1 MRTTPLHD
9 WHVAHR
15 GRLVDFSGW
24 SMPVQYG
31 SIVEEHLAV
40 RSKAGLFDVSHMGR
54 LRFDG
59 PRAALFL
66 DSLLTR
72 RVSRLKPGQVRYSL
86 VTNHEGGVRDDVLV
100 GRHPATAD
108 SYQLVVN
115 ASNREKLLDWI
126 CPRVASFGGVLLVD
140 QTCDSAMLAVQG
152 PLAVHILA
160 PLLQPLPTTRDS
172 SSAPFAP
179 AIAAM
184 PYFSALAAHLAI
196 DGLPAVAGSTAVAG
210 AAVEVLV
217 SRTGYTGEDGYE
229 LIIPAAWATAVAD
242 WLVAAGA
249 CPVGLGARDTL
260 RLEAAMPLYGHE
272 LSESIDPY
280 SAGLGF
286 AVELDGRDFP
296 GSAVLERLAQQ
307 PPPRVR
313 IGLIMDGQRVP
324 RDGFAVLRDGVVA
337 GVVSSGTFSPTL
349 RKPIA
354 MAYVESRFVGPGG
367 SFAVDIR
374 GQHEPAVATP
384 LPFYRRPV
392 RGARFETVS
401 K

>member
-1 MRTTPLHD
+1 M
-9 WHVAHR
+9 
-15 GRLVDFSGW
+15 
-24 SMPVQYG
+24 
-31 SIVEEHLAV
+31 
-40 RSKAGLFDVSHMGR
+40 
-54 LRFDG
+54 
-59 PRAALFL
+59 
-66 DSLLTR
+66 
-72 RVSRLKPGQVRYSL
+72 
-86 VTNHEGGVRDDVLV
+86 
-100 GRHPATAD
+100 
-108 SYQLVVN
+108 
-115 ASNREKLLDWI
+115 
-126 CPRVASFGGVLLVD
+126 
-140 QTCDSAMLAVQG
+140 
-152 PLAVHILA
+152 
-160 PLLQPLPTTRDS
+160 
-172 SSAPFAP
+172 
-179 AIAAM
+179 
-184 PYFSALAAHLAI
+184 
-196 DGLPAVAGSTAVAG
+196 AVAG
-210 AAVEVLV
+210 AAAEVLV

-354 MAYVESRFVGPGG
+354 MAYVESRFAGPGG

-374 GQHEPAVATP
+374 GQHEPAVMTP
-384 LPFYRRPV
+384 LPFYRRPA
-392 RGARFETVS
+392 RGARLETVS

>member
-15 GRLVDFSGW
+15 GRMVDFAGW

-86 VTNHEGGVRDDVLV
+86 VTNHEGGIRDDVLV

-126 CPRVASFGGVLLVD
+126 RPRVASFGGVSLID

-160 PLLQPLPTTRDS
+160 PLLQPLPTTLDS
-172 SSAPFAP
+172 SSASFAP

-184 PYFSALAAHLAI
+184 PYYSALAAHLAI
-196 DGLPAVAGSTAVAG
+196 DGLPAVAGPLAVAG

-229 LIIPAAWATAVAD
+229 LIIPAAWATVVAD

-324 RDGFAVLRDGVVA
+324 REGFAVLQDGVVA

-354 MAYVESRFVGPGG
+354 MAYVESRFAGPGG

-374 GQHEPAVATP
+374 GQHEPAVMTP
-384 LPFYRRPV
+384 LPFYRRPA
-392 RGARFETVS
+392 RGARLETVS

>member
-15 GRLVDFSGW
+15 GRMVDFAGW

-126 CPRVASFGGVLLVD
+126 RPRVASFGGVSLVD

-184 PYFSALAAHLAI
+184 PYYSALAAHLAI

-210 AAVEVLV
+210 SAAEVLV

-384 LPFYRRPV
+384 LPFYRRPA